1 MNAEFIGDLNVFVI
15 INQRPKNI
23 IKDVYYVPKAT
34 ANLLSLTKI
43 IQEEDKVIILNNNSC
58 IIGGWKGKVR

>member
-23 IKDVYYVPKAT
+23 IIKDVYYVPKAA
-34 ANLLSLTKI
+34 ANLLLLTKI
-43 IQEEDKVIILNNNSC
+43 V
-58 IIGGWKGKVR
+58 V